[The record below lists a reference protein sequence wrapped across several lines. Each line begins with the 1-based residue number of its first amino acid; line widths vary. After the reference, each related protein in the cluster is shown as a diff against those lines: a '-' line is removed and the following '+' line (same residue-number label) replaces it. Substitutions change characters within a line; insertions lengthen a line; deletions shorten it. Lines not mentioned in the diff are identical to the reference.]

1 VRLLI
6 ASEVDVPI
14 LGRYPT
20 PVTELSQVAE
30 ACGLPRGS
38 LLCKRDDLTSDV
50 YGGNKVRKLERLLD
64 EARARGAKR
73 LVTAGAVGSHHVLA
87 TAIFGRREGF
97 EVEAILAPQ
106 TATEHAEDVARVAA
120 TLGFTAYPVRSIAA
134 APLAIARRLSARG
147 TAYLIPPG
155 GSSVTGS
162 LAYVDAALELAQQ
175 IERGELARPSRI
187 VVALGSG
194 GTAAGLLVGLERA
207 GLLVGSDGK
216 LPIEL
221 VAVQVVD
228 PPFGSAATTLALAL
242 AIRRRLGEPLSR
254 AAIARVSRAL
264 RVVRAYL
271 GTGYGAPTAA
281 GDRATVLCTPEGLT
295 LDPTYT
301 AKACAAAIAEA
312 RTAPGPV
319 LFWHTLSAA
328 APFDRLLSQA
338 APLASLDPRLRRLL
352 KVAAPVV
359 P

>member
-1 VRLLI
+1 
-6 ASEVDVPI
+6 VPI

-20 PVTELSQVAE
+20 PVTELAHVAE
-30 ACGLPRGS
+30 AAGLARGS
-38 LLCKRDDLTSDV
+38 LLAKRDDLTSPL

-73 LVTAGAVGSHHVLA
+73 IVTVGAIGSHHVLA

-106 TATEHAEDVARVAA
+106 TATDHAAEVARVAS

-147 TAYLIPPG
+147 SAYLIPPG

-162 LAYVDAALELAQQ
+162 LGYVDAAHELAEQ
-175 IERGELARPSRI
+175 IERGELPRPARI

-194 GTAAGLLVGLERA
+194 GTAAGILVGLERA
-207 GLLVGSDGK
+207 GLLVGSEGK

-228 PPFGSAATTLALAL
+228 PPFGSAATTLSLAL
-242 AIRRRLGEPLSR
+242 AIRRRLGLPLSR
-254 AAIARVSRAL
+254 TAVARVSRAL
-264 RVVRAYL
+264 RVVRGYL
-271 GTGYGAPTAA
+271 GRGYGAPTDA
-281 GDRATVLCTPEGLT
+281 GDRATTLCVGDELT

-301 AKACAAAIAEA
+301 AKSVAAAIDEA

-319 LFWHTLSAA
+319 LYWHTLSAA
-328 APFDRLLSQA
+328 APFDRLLEQA
-338 APLASLDPRLRRLL
+338 PALAALDPRLRRLL
-352 KVAAPVV
+352 RAAAPEV